1 MDFWVALRNSIA
13 IRSHK
18 GCSGHAVQVVVLW
31 GVSGPLEHV
40 QHAAS
45 DNKSAENVN
54 EGDEGGGGRQALGGV
69 GGVEPASHH
78 QKTTLKMKLNDQILE
93 GHSMPPKGPS
103 IHLRCRHLLGWGSGQ
118 KWAKLIC

>member
-1 MDFWVALRNSIA
+1 MIINTKKVLKKKNVSKSTFSISFSYHLMDFWVALRNSIA

-18 GCSGHAVQVVVLW
+18 GCGGHAVQVVVLW
-31 GVSGPLEHV
+31 GVSGSLEHV
-40 QHAAS
+40 QHTAS

-78 QKTTLKMKLNDQILE
+78 QKTTLKN
-93 GHSMPPKGPS
+93 
-103 IHLRCRHLLGWGSGQ
+103 
-118 KWAKLIC
+118 

>member
-1 MDFWVALRNSIA
+1 MKKKVILVNLQFPHPSYHLMDFWVALGNSIA

-18 GCSGHAVQVVVLW
+18 GCSGHAVQVIVLW

-40 QHAAS
+40 QHAAG
-45 DNKSAENVN
+45 DDKSAENVD

-78 QKTTLKMKLNDQILE
+78 QKTTLKNEIK
-93 GHSMPPKGPS
+93 
-103 IHLRCRHLLGWGSGQ
+103 
-118 KWAKLIC
+118 